1 MADIHPMKTPAE
13 AALVEAYGALRARL
27 PADDRSLPLRD
38 TAFESFGES
47 GLPHRRVEEWKYTDL
62 RALMREVKPLAEAPD
77 AKALDKARLPS
88 NVVRDHAH
96 LRLTV
101 VDGVFAPALS
111 DVGLLPAGVRFL
123 SLAEALST
131 AEPVVVET
139 LGVIAPENAALS
151 LNAAFMTDGAVLLV
165 EDGVRIELPVL
176 LQHVQ
181 TSASGQAVYARSLIV
196 LGRGAA
202 MTLVDCYEGFAGAAN
217 QTNAAIEVHLGEG
230 ARLDRVSVQAES
242 PESLHLGSLIVALAR
257 EAELASFALAAGS
270 AVARNQLFV
279 TVAGEGTKVLLSGAS
294 LLAGR
299 RHSDTT
305 LVVDH
310 AKPGGESREL
320 FHSVLDGA
328 SRAVFQG
335 KIIVRPGAQKTDGRM
350 MSRAI
355 MLSDEAEIDNKP
367 ELEIF
372 ADDVQCAHGAT
383 CGELDE
389 DLLFYLKARG
399 ISQAEAQA
407 ILLEAFVGEAVET
420 VANET
425 LRASLMGIARA
436 WLGGRS

>member
-1 MADIHPMKTPAE
+1 MADIHPMKTAAE
-13 AALVEAYGALRARL
+13 AALAEAYGALRARL

-38 TAFESFGES
+38 TAFESFHES
-47 GLPHRRVEEWKYTDL
+47 GLPHRRIEEWKYTDL
-62 RALMREVKPLAEAPD
+62 RALMREVKPLAQAPD
-77 AKALDKARLPS
+77 SKALDRARLAS
-88 NVVRDHAH
+88 RVVRDHAH

-101 VDGVFAPALS
+101 VDGVFSPALS
-111 DVGLLPAGVRFL
+111 DVGLLPAGVRFV

-131 AEPVVVET
+131 ADPFVVET
-139 LGVIAPENAALS
+139 LGMIAPDNAALS
-151 LNAAFMTDGAVLLV
+151 LNAAFMTDGVVLV
-165 EDGVRIELPVL
+165 VDDGVRIELPVL

-181 TSASGQAVYARSLIV
+181 SSETGHAVYSRSLIV
-196 LGRGAA
+196 LGKRSAV
-202 MTLVDCYEGFAGAAN
+202 TLVDCYEGFPGAAN

-230 ARLDRVSVQAES
+230 ARLDRVSVQG
-242 PESLHLGSLIVALAR
+242 ESLETLHLSSLVVSLGP

-279 TVAGEGTKVLLSGAS
+279 TVAGKNTKVLLSGAS

-310 AKPGGESREL
+310 AKPGGESREI
-320 FHSVLDGA
+320 FHSVLDGG

-350 MSRAI
+350 MSRAV
-355 MLSDEAEIDNKP
+355 MLSNEAEIDNKP

-383 CGELDE
+383 CGELDD

-399 ISQAEAQA
+399 IPQAEAEA
-407 ILLEAFVGEAVET
+407 ILLRAFVGEAVET
-420 VANET
+420 VADEV
-425 LRASLMGIARA
+425 LRASLMEIADL
-436 WLGGRS
+436 WLAARS

>member
-1 MADIHPMKTPAE
+1 M
-13 AALVEAYGALRARL
+13 
-27 PADDRSLPLRD
+27 
-38 TAFESFGES
+38 
-47 GLPHRRVEEWKYTDL
+47 
-62 RALMREVKPLAEAPD
+62 
-77 AKALDKARLPS
+77 
-88 NVVRDHAH
+88 
-96 LRLTV
+96 
-101 VDGVFAPALS
+101 
-111 DVGLLPAGVRFL
+111 
-123 SLAEALST
+123 
-131 AEPVVVET
+131 
-139 LGVIAPENAALS
+139 
-151 LNAAFMTDGAVLLV
+151 
-165 EDGVRIELPVL
+165 
-176 LQHVQ
+176 
-181 TSASGQAVYARSLIV
+181 
-196 LGRGAA
+196 
-202 MTLVDCYEGFAGAAN
+202 
-217 QTNAAIEVHLGEG
+217 
-230 ARLDRVSVQAES
+230 QAES

-399 ISQAEAQA
+399 IPQAEAQA